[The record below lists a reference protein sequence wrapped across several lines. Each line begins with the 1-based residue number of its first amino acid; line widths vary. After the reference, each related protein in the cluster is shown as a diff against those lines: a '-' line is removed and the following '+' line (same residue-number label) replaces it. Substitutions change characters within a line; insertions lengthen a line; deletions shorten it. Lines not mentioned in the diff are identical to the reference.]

1 MSSSP
6 KKPNEVGKF
15 PGSIDF
21 YVKRSILRT
30 VVPRFVPLCL
40 VAIGE
45 KLVPLAG
52 NEDEHK

>member
-6 KKPNEVGKF
+6 KKPNVVGKF